1 MVNQL
6 SVMSAIIPFK
16 LTDDRRT
23 TITPGYI
30 AIVGRRLGKWISMRV
45 VISLPYL
52 WKMINLDVKN
62 PLSTF
67 SSIFILKQNRTITF
81 MIEDFDAI

>member
-6 SVMSAIIPFK
+6 SMMSAIIPFK

-30 AIVGRRLGKWISMRV
+30 AIVGRRLGKWMDIDDGCV
-45 VISLPYL
+45 LIVLSLEV
-52 WKMINLDVKN
+52 INLDVKN
-62 PLSTF
+62 LLGTF
-67 SSIFILKQNRTITF
+67 LL
-81 MIEDFDAI
+81 